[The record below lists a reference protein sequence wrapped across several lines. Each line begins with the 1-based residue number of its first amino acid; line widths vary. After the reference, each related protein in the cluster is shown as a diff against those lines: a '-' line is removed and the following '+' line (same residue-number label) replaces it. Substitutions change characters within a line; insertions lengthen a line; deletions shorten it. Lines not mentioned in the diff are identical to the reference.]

1 MQHSGCAPCS
11 RTPWKGCDP
20 MLEIVVGVVGVLL
33 IGYLLVSVVRP
44 EKF

>member
-1 MQHSGCAPCS
+1 
-11 RTPWKGCDP
+11 
-20 MLEIVVGVVGVLL
+20 MLDIVVGVVGVLL

>member
-1 MQHSGCAPCS
+1 V
-11 RTPWKGCDP
+11 
-20 MLEIVVGVVGVLL
+20 LEIVVGVVGVLL